1 MFREPANNDLDEPF
15 VGAPEMGDAFSVKA
29 EVRAEHGYPA
39 GAVSIYTNLLKN
51 LKGVDPD
58 LHDAIVSWVEEGQRP
73 DELDVNFLWKE
84 KWLVGDASRPRD
96 EVYQAIG
103 KDVPTVNE
111 YDAQI
116 KSANKQLLA
125 NLKTQRPNLY
135 QALLDWADTGVP
147 PKSEDLR
154 YPLESEGWIEFDNGK
169 ALRPVDA
176 AFEAA
181 FEQRFSATVQTDAD
195 LANKLGFEAA

>member
-1 MFREPANNDLDEPF
+1 MFREPGINDFVEPID
-15 VGAPEMGDAFSVKA
+15 GAPEMGDAFSAKA
-29 EVRAEHGYPA
+29 EVIAEPEFPT

-51 LKGVDPD
+51 LKDVDPD

-84 KWLVGDASRPRD
+84 KWLVSDASRPRD

-103 KDVPTVNE
+103 QNVPTVSE

-125 NLKTQRPNLY
+125 NLRAQRPDLHE
-135 QALLDWADTGVP
+135 ALLEWADTGVP
-147 PKSEDLR
+147 PNSEDLR
-154 YPLESEGWIEFDNGK
+154 YPLESEGWVAFDNGK
-169 ALRPVDA
+169 ALRPIEA
-176 AFEAA
+176 AFQAS
-181 FEQRFSATVQTDAD
+181 FEQRFPAAVQADAE
-195 LANKLGFEAA
+195 LASKLGLEAA